1 LSREFIDTIFA
12 RRSIRE
18 YTNKKVSEKD
28 IRTML
33 EAAMA
38 APSASNLKPWHFIVV
53 ANRQMLDN
61 LAKIHPYGKMQSK
74 APLCI
79 VVCGDTKISS
89 SFWVQ
94 DCSAATENLLLAV
107 TALGLGAVW
116 LGVYPREERVN
127 AIREV
132 LSIPENII
140 PLNLV
145 PIGHPAEQKESRTQH
160 DELKVHREKW

>member
-1 LSREFIDTIFA
+1 LSRELIDTIFA

-18 YTNKKVSEKD
+18 YTSEKVGKKD
-28 IRTML
+28 IKIML

-53 ANRQMLDN
+53 TDRKMLDN
-61 LAKIHPYGKMQSK
+61 LAGAHPYGKMLFK

-79 VVCGDTKISS
+79 IVCGDTRISPL
-89 SFWVQ
+89 FWVQ
-94 DCSAATENLLLAV
+94 DCSTASENLLLAV

-127 AIREV
+127 AIRKA
-132 LSIPENII
+132 LNIPENVI
-140 PLNLV
+140 PLNLISV
-145 PIGHPAEQKESRTQH
+145 GYPAEQKEPRSQY
-160 DELKVHREKW
+160 DELKVHHEQW